1 MPIIYFYKVYYCLHI
16 YWISDKPIRTSE
28 ETTVADSTPNAYNVV
43 YYRIGVINIGE
54 TKKLLNKVATKI
66 KRI

>member
-1 MPIIYFYKVYYCLHI
+1 MHVIYFYKVYYCSHI
-16 YWISDKPIRTSE
+16 YWVLDKPIRTSE

-43 YYRIGVINIGE
+43 YYRIGVTNIDE

-66 KRI
+66 NRI